1 MPTLK
6 QITASLELGP
16 NGAKL
21 KEYGHRYTDGG
32 VEAFIAVPET
42 DLPFHIHVT
51 SSGYIAPGL
60 AAYVYMDGEYQCN
73 RNRQRLQIPA
83 PGMASKEFEVDFNM
97 RQKEEKSADG
107 LFVAR
112 EWTFSRLK
120 TGKLS
125 ATWLLKLA
133 NIGQQM
139 LTEHRLPTRTF
150 LVMLVRLKSSFFAVK
165 TADPLVRP
173 LLPLARPRSKMSAP
187 NLCPNQKQL
196 HRPRPLSSPLQG
208 LLQKQHPRL
217 PRKLPRTR
225 HPRLEAEASE
235 ECLEYLMGLV
245 TLLTTMTSLATG
257 RDTIEILIPQ
267 DLSWHTMLATM
278 LTSLQGSDSPL
289 CTTEPQCSI
298 QPGTQSPLLLG
309 PNMISDSGV
318 ECHRRKHRLHR

>member
-51 SSGYIAPGL
+51 STGYIAPGL

-112 EWTFSRLK
+112 EWTFAKLK
-120 TGKLS
+120 TGELS
-125 ATWLLKLA
+125 ATSVSNLA
-133 NIGQQM
+133 NIHQQM
-139 LTEHRLPTRTF
+139 PTEHRMSTRTF
-150 LVMLVRLKSSFFAVK
+150 LAMLVPSKLSYFAAK
-165 TADPLVRP
+165 TADPRIPP
-173 LLPLARPRSKMSAP
+173 LLPLARPQSKMSAL
-187 NLCPNQKQL
+187 NRCPNQKQL
-196 HRPRPLSSPLQG
+196 LRPTPLSSPLQR
-208 LLQKQHPRL
+208 LLQKLHP
-217 PRKLPRTR
+217 KLPRTR
-225 HPRLEAEASE
+225 PRIRHQRLQAEASE
-235 ECLEYLMGLV
+235 ECLDYLMGLV
-245 TLLTTMTSLATG
+245 TPLMTMTSLATEC
-257 RDTIEILIPQ
+257 DTIEILIPQ
-267 DLSWHTMLATM
+267 DLSWPTVVVTIS
-278 LTSLQGSDSPL
+278 TSLQGSDSPR
-289 CTTEPQCSI
+289 CTTEPQCRI
-298 QPGTQSPLLLG
+298 
-309 PNMISDSGV
+309 
-318 ECHRRKHRLHR
+318 